1 MGTVIQFQAMV
12 RCAHCGGEAKLLM
25 VPGEMT
31 PWWRKFP
38 SFVRG
43 MVMPIGLITL
53 GLLAL
58 YCALLS
64 MIPYAGPAL
73 ASALLAV
80 YCVWVVRDAARGRA
94 HLPLVNSVTEFLDLL
109 ADLFFV
115 AIRFTMA
122 TALLWTP
129 LVVRL
134 AMLEEPERV
143 LLEPSLLWLDPLF
156 CAVVALAALYVPAA
170 LVICT
175 ITDSLIGPLNPV
187 YSIRRVLRVPGQYA
201 ATAGVVAT
209 LLAID
214 VVVGQAF
221 ARGVGY
227 DTIGLLTRFLHHLI
241 GLPLPLL
248 AAFVLGRFVCQNGDV
263 FGVVPAGEFLVP
275 AAPGVEPS
283 GSIDD
288 Q

>member
-175 ITDSLIGPLNPV
+175 IG
-187 YSIRRVLRVPGQYA
+187 
-201 ATAGVVAT
+201 
-209 LLAID
+209 
-214 VVVGQAF
+214 
-221 ARGVGY
+221 
-227 DTIGLLTRFLHHLI
+227 RFLGEL
-241 GLPLPLL
+241 
-248 AAFVLGRFVCQNGDV
+248 VLGYSRPEPDWLHYAIFAVSTAQGACV
-263 FGVVPAGEFLVP
+263 LAFLVNLLP
-275 AAPGVEPS
+275 RINAPDV
-283 GSIDD
+283 
-288 Q
+288 

>member
-1 MGTVIQFQAMV
+1 MGTVIQLQAMV

-25 VPGEMT
+25 VPGGMAA
-31 PWWRKFP
+31 WWRKFP
-38 SFVRG
+38 SFLRG
-43 MVMPIGLITL
+43 MIMPMGLLSIGM
-53 GLLAL
+53 LAL
-58 YCALLS
+58 YSALLS
-64 MIPYAGPAL
+64 MIPHAGAVLPTV
-73 ASALLAV
+73 LLVV
-80 YCVWVVRDAARGRA
+80 YCVWVVRAAPRGRA
-94 HLPLVNSVTEFLDLL
+94 HLPVVRDLTELLDLL

-134 AMLEEPERV
+134 ALMEEPEKV
-143 LLEPSLLWLDPLF
+143 LREPSLLWLDPVGV
-156 CAVVALAALYVPAA
+156 AVIVLGALYVPAA

-175 ITDSLIGPLNPV
+175 VTESLIGPINPV
-187 YSIRRVLRVPGQYA
+187 YSIRRVMRVPGEYA
-201 ATAGVVAT
+201 LTALAVAA
-209 LLAID
+209 LLALD
-214 VVVGQAF
+214 VLVGQAF

-227 DTIGLLTRFLHHLI
+227 DTIGLLTRFLHHLVA
-241 GLPLPLL
+241 LPLPLL

-275 AAPGVEPS
+275 AAPGAEPS